1 MVKNQFIL
9 NELFI
14 IVKRKKISSFEYGN
28 DIVSL
33 NYITLNEEQ
42 KKINIKKSQCYS
54 KWRGYISNCNIIQYF
69 KGCNC

>member
-54 KWRGYISNCNIIQYF
+54 K
-69 KGCNC
+69 